1 MAKIFNINIAPTKL
15 YIKPF
20 FLIIPVVVGKSLIL
34 TNGVKLIP
42 PEKTTLKKLSLIRV
56 TLKQIQSRFYGVTF

>member
-42 PEKTTLKKLSLIRV
+42 PEKTTLKKLSLIR
-56 TLKQIQSRFYGVTF
+56 LKTQSLNSSFP

>member
-42 PEKTTLKKLSLIRV
+42 QRKLLSKSSALLGLRHIPS
-56 TLKQIQSRFYGVTF
+56 IPHSHES

>member
-1 MAKIFNINIAPTKL
+1 MAKIFNINIASTKL

-42 PEKTTLKKLSLIRV
+42 PEKTTLKKLSLIR
-56 TLKQIQSRFYGVTF
+56 LKTYSLNSSFP

>member
-42 PEKTTLKKLSLIRV
+42 PEKTTLKKLSLIR
-56 TLKQIQSRFYGVTF
+56 LKTHSLNSSFP

>member
-42 PEKTTLKKLSLIRV
+42 PEKTTLKKLSLIR
-56 TLKQIQSRFYGVTF
+56 LKTYSLNSSFP